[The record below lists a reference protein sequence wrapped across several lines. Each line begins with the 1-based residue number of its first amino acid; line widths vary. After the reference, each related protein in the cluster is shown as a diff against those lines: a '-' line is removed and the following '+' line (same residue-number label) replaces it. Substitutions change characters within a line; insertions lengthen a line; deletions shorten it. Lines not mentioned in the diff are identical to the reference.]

1 MPLIIS
7 LGIFVVGGPCLAFPE
22 LLPAQWR
29 AALTIT
35 LTLAALASATWTLR
49 PITPLR
55 WPVALLAGALALN
68 VVIHTD
74 APLVSL
80 RHASG
85 TALGMLAMA
94 LLAVGASTES
104 RYRLACGL
112 IGFGALVLVLGGVG
126 STYFGWDGQKLVLGS
141 TSEQQKLLYPWLPQS
156 QLPLPGLEREGGWIN
171 ANALGGTALM
181 VLPFLV
187 GLAAAATRASG
198 WIRVAGLTVGVPGL
212 MLSLAAIWMSRS
224 RTALLATVILGTI
237 VAIAW
242 RPTRRY
248 VVALLLVGAV
258 AFAVVLNMR
267 RQAAPEIFDAG
278 VAATITNLETR
289 ASYWRLAL
297 ETLADHP
304 VLGIGVSQFHEGPPD
319 ASGQRPYVAHAH
331 NIFLQVALDVGI
343 VGLAG
348 YLWIFGWGALRARHT
363 VPTVAGLITAGAALS
378 LVATHLFGLTDAIAL
393 GAKVGLFQWL
403 CAGIVM
409 AEWYALRKLSP
420 SQP

>member
-22 LLPAQWR
+22 LIPAPWR
-29 AALTIT
+29 VAATIT

-68 VVIHTD
+68 VILHTE

-94 LLAVGASTES
+94 LLAVGANTES
-104 RYRLACGL
+104 RYRLAAGL
-112 IGFGALVLVLGGVG
+112 IGLGALVLVLGGAG

-141 TSEQQKLLYPWLPQS
+141 TSEQQKLLYPWLPQT

-187 GLAAAATRASG
+187 GLAVASTRVSG
-198 WIRVAGLTVGVPGL
+198 WVRAVGLGIGMPGAL
-212 MLSLAAIWMSRS
+212 LSLAAIWMSRS
-224 RTALLATVILGTI
+224 RTALLATVILAAI

-248 VVALLLVGAV
+248 VVALLLVAAV
-258 AFAVVLNMR
+258 AFAVSLNIR
-267 RQAAPEIFDAG
+267 RQAAPGIFDAG
-278 VAATITNLETR
+278 VASTVNNLETR
-289 ASYWRLAL
+289 AAYWRLAL
-297 ETLADHP
+297 ETLSHHP

-319 ASGQRPYVAHAH
+319 SSGQRPYVAHAH
-331 NIFLQVALDVGI
+331 NIFLQVALDVGV

-348 YLWIFGWGALRARHT
+348 YLWIFAWGAMRAGQL
-363 VPTVAGLITAGAALS
+363 VPTSAGFITAGAALS
-378 LVATHLFGLTDAIAL
+378 LVAVHLFGLTDAIAL

-403 CAGIVM
+403 CAGIVI
-409 AEWYALRKLSP
+409 AEWFVRRSLSP
-420 SQP
+420 NQS